1 MTPLDER
8 VHVWKSFQPAGREP
22 EKGRKAGQLPFPA
35 SRNMMLCLAD
45 PSDHAKVEEALGK
58 VAKLIGPEFV
68 LFCTMGGAFMPYFT
82 LGIRP
87 GIEIDVGVICRYSR
101 VWWDLLAWWVALH
114 VSDRNIVEFLEDR
127 YKAQLQTNPQDL
139 QEEADRE
146 RDKREA
152 IVAQKQRESYVCL
165 STGSDGVSPD
175 RLLELRAAA
184 TEELIRRATI
194 VVRKFVNEHHG
205 AGKDVK
211 KWINQFIDEGH
222 EDVHLLDRS
231 QRAQLVATV
240 AVTQLEELWSQ
251 RSRE

>member
-8 VHVWKSFQPAGREP
+8 ERIWKSFQPAGREP
-22 EKGRKAGQLPFPA
+22 EKGHKAGQLPFPA
-35 SRNMMLCLAD
+35 SRNMTLCLAD
-45 PSDHAKVEEALGK
+45 PSDHAKIEEALGK
-58 VAKLIGPEFV
+58 VAKLMGPEFV
-68 LFCTMGGAFMPYFT
+68 LFCTLGGEFVTYFT

-87 GIEIDVGVICRYSR
+87 GIEIDVGVIHRYSR

-127 YKAQLQTNPQDL
+127 YKEQHQTSPQHL

-152 IVAQKQRESYVCL
+152 ILAQERRESYARL
-165 STGSDGVSPD
+165 STGSDDVSPE
-175 RLLELRAAA
+175 RLSELRAAA
-184 TEELIRRATI
+184 TDELVRRATL
-194 VVRKFVNEHHG
+194 VVRRFVNEQRG
-205 AGKDVK
+205 AGKDAK
-211 KWINQFIDEGH
+211 KWISKFIDEGH
-222 EDVHLLDRS
+222 EDVHLLDKS

-251 RSRE
+251 RIQ